1 MVSETRWRWVD
12 RKGVQRALSLDALKE
27 TLRSGAMGRDV
38 PVWREGMEAFEPAG
52 RVPELAGACVHAP
65 ATTPGH
71 AVPAGEVIQP
81 TSASLE
87 ALRHMVQKEKQQRGL
102 ATAEPDRRETPTVPP
117 PGKTKKTVALG
128 SVAPGAKPLPPSPM
142 TSGPMRAVNPPPPV
156 RPPSVVPVP
165 PRPPSAAPIAP
176 PPKLPIGV
184 SPAAVTCLEM
194 QTPGPGQD
202 GRVDTPPATPIAIHA
217 SGRRASTP
225 VPPESPGVPVPAIP
239 PPPAVPAEQS
249 RNVRTV
255 PPSRLDQTMPS
266 AAMRAE
272 FERQARRRR
281 ILRIA
286 VPIAS
291 VLGVVVVVGLVGL
304 VVLVMRKN
312 APEPVA
318 ATSASA
324 AVPDISASAS
334 ASAAPQEPVQ
344 PAAPAQAC
352 TSRDVRKRLVV
363 GASKDVP
370 LEVWSHPDERLVAV
384 GFAARNQT
392 ALGFALD
399 PRTLSPERSFTKQV
413 ASTLTRVVPHRSG
426 ATIGFETDE
435 DGPTATVRNTL
446 TVATDPPRKL
456 GTFKGSLTISLAS
469 DPVPEILWKLP
480 FQDPL
485 EAMRAVAV
493 PGKGMAVVFRVKT
506 GLWMGWIGED
516 QKPIGELHKLP
527 GTGEKVGTP
536 ALGWNGRHVLVTF
549 ADLQSAESAWTV
561 RVASVAFGE
570 AVPETSA
577 WTLPDGGSGPPA
589 ISPAPLGLPDGRWV
603 LVWTEGPSGSRS
615 VRVQTLDADMNLV
628 GKAFSVSKAGDNAG
642 QGLAAVGKQGGVVV
656 YLTSLGQFYEV
667 WGAGIDCP

>member
-1 MVSETRWRWVD
+1 M
-12 RKGVQRALSLDALKE
+12 QRALSLDALKE

-52 RVPELAGACVHAP
+52 RVPELAGVCLHAP
-65 ATTPGH
+65 ATTP
-71 AVPAGEVIQP
+71 AQAIPAGEVIQP

-87 ALRHMVQKEKQQRGL
+87 ALRRMVNREKQQRGL
-102 ATAEPDRRETPTVPP
+102 AATAPDRRETPTVPP
-117 PGKTKKTVALG
+117 PGKTKKTVAFG
-128 SVAPGAKPLPPSPM
+128 SMAPPGAQPLPPSPM
-142 TSGPMRAVNPPPPV
+142 ASAPMRSASPKAAVPA
-156 RPPSVVPVP
+156 RPPSTAPVP
-165 PRPPSAAPIAP
+165 PRPPSAAPAP
-176 PPKLPIGV
+176 IHTPPKPSPIGV
-184 SPAAVTCLEM
+184 SPAAHTCLEM
-194 QTPGPGQD
+194 QSPGPAED
-202 GRVDTPPATPIAIHA
+202 GRVITPPATPIAIHA

-225 VPPESPGVPVPAIP
+225 VPPNSPGVPVPAIP
-239 PPPAVPAEQS
+239 PAAHVPATQS
-249 RNVRTV
+249 RNVATV
-255 PPSRLDQTMPS
+255 PPSRFDQTMPS

-272 FERQARRRR
+272 FERQARRHRTM
-281 ILRIA
+281 RIA
-286 VPIAS
+286 IPIAS
-291 VLGVVVVVGLVGL
+291 VLGLVVVLGLIGL
-304 VVLVMRKN
+304 VVLVTRGKT
-312 APEPVA
+312 APEPMA
-318 ATSASA
+318 A
-324 AVPDISASAS
+324 ASAS
-334 ASAAPQEPVQ
+334 APVPDAAASASAIVVPQEPPQ

-352 TSRDVRKRLVV
+352 TFRDVRKRLVV

-392 ALGFALD
+392 AIGFALD
-399 PRTLSPERSFTKQV
+399 PRTLAPERSFTKQITT
-413 ASTLTRVVPHRSG
+413 TLTRVVPLRSEG
-426 ATIGFETDE
+426 AIGFETDE
-435 DGPTATVRNTL
+435 NDPAAAVRNTL
-446 TVATDPPRKL
+446 TVATNPPRKL
-456 GTFKGSLTISLAS
+456 GTFRGSLTIRLVS

-480 FQDPL
+480 FEDPL

-516 QKPIGELHKLP
+516 HKPVGELHKLP

-561 RVASVAFGE
+561 RVARVAFGE
-570 AVPETSA
+570 AVAETSE
-577 WTLPDGGSGPPA
+577 WTLPEGGAGPPA

-642 QGLAAVGKQGGVVV
+642 QGLATVGKQGGVVA